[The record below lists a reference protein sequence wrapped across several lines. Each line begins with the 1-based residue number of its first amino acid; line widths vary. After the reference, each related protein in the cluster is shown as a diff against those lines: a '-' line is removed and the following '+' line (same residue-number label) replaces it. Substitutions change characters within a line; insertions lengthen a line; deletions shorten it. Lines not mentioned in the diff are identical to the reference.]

1 MLLFSGK
8 RFQTFNLHQL
18 LHLKNNVENLG
29 PLWSNSCFPFEDYNG
44 DLKGYFHGSQ
54 NIQGQVRK
62 NGHYFVLLNFMFVLL
77 YATLEIR
84 PETYQLRS
92 GNSNRCTLLQST
104 VIEEGQWSVHCI
116 YYKLKF
122 LILELHVPVVFRY
135 IFILILDLWRFSFF
149 SYCL

>member
-1 MLLFSGK
+1 MHKHHTFMVSTVDLTFCKALLVVTTVQTVYFWLKVVSLYTALLISGK

-62 NGHYFVLLNFMFVLL
+62 ILQQWVAEWL
-77 YATLEIR
+77 TLFCSSVS
-84 PETYQLRS
+84 Y
-92 GNSNRCTLLQST
+92 CTLL
-104 VIEEGQWSVHCI
+104 E
-116 YYKLKF
+116 KLDHKF
-122 LILELHVPVVFRY
+122 TTSDLVKAARQQLY
-135 IFILILDLWRFSFF
+135 ITAD
-149 SYCL
+149 YCY